1 MIKSALEIALE
12 RTKEIEVDKES
23 LAAHD
28 IAEEGKRLA
37 GRLLSG
43 EIDARALAAAL
54 KERKG
59 KEADWLKEG
68 CYSTLAANLSL
79 PVSEEFKEKTGR
91 LEEGFTALTGEKR
104 QVAHL
109 FQQINQFFEQYLQ
122 NQEQII
128 DALENQ
134 FAPRLREREQE
145 LARQLGSQVKLSP
158 SQDPEFSKTLKQH
171 LGRLE
176 AQYSDALKQA
186 KEQLK
191 SLFA

>member
-12 RTKEIEVDKES
+12 RTKEIKVDKES
-23 LAAHD
+23 LAAHTVG
-28 IAEEGKRLA
+28 EEGQRLA
-37 GRLLSG
+37 GRLLAG
-43 EIDARALAAAL
+43 EIDAQALASAL

-68 CYSTLAANLSL
+68 CFSTLAANLNL
-79 PVSEEFKEKTGR
+79 PQTEEFKEKTER
-91 LEEGFTALTGEKR
+91 LEEGFIALTGEKR

-109 FQQINQFFEQYLQ
+109 FQQINEFFEQYLQ
-122 NQEQII
+122 NQEQIME
-128 DALENQ
+128 ALENQ

-145 LARQLGSQVKLSP
+145 MARQLGSQVKLSP
-158 SQDPEFSKTLKQH
+158 SQDPEFSKALKQH

-176 AQYSDALKQA
+176 AQYGDALKQA

>member
-12 RTKEIEVDKES
+12 KTKEIKVDKES

-28 IAEEGKRLA
+28 VAEEGKRLA
-37 GRLLSG
+37 GRLLAG
-43 EIDARALAAAL
+43 EIDAKGLNAAL

-59 KEADWLKEG
+59 KEAVWLKEG
-68 CYSTLAANLSL
+68 CFSTLAANLTL
-79 PVSEEFKEKTGR
+79 PQSEEFKEKTGR
-91 LEEGFTALTGEKR
+91 LEEGFIVLTGEKR

-109 FQQINQFFEQYLQ
+109 FEQINQFFDQYLE
-122 NQEQII
+122 NQDQIME
-128 DALENQ
+128 ALEKQ

-145 LARQLGSQVKLSP
+145 LARQLGSEVKLSP
-158 SQDPEFSKTLKQH
+158 SQDPEFGKALKQH

-176 AQYSDALKQA
+176 SQYGEALQQA

-191 SLFA
+191 TLFS